1 MRTVMAA
8 VVGAVLA
15 LGVALVLVP
24 IAHQGG
30 PTSPRPLLTS
40 APARP

>member
-1 MRTVMAA
+1 MRAVMAA

-24 IAHQGG
+24 VAHQGG
-30 PTSPRPLLTS
+30 ATSPRPLLTS
-40 APARP
+40 APAHP